1 VAAQPPP
8 AAPVRKTPDDWEH
21 YALWQRVWDA
31 LRVVPDYF
39 KTSTSIEGILG
50 PDIFTLNT
58 VLGATIEEQVVR
70 TLNSL
75 RSVWDPNKQYQN
87 YAFERQAQV
96 FPDVILRRKTDG
108 EHHILMGIELKGW
121 YLLAKEGAPSLRFQ
135 TTAAACNPWDLIAV
149 VPWSLSNVL
158 AGSPVTFTP
167 WIELARYCAEQR
179 NHFWQYERKAKG
191 DATITVSTHAT
202 AYPKKSDLI
211 ADKAVVDNSNF
222 GRLARYGLM
231 GDYVTQMKAM
241 PLSGIP
247 VSAWLSFFTRFKRT
261 DEDTPEE

>member
-1 VAAQPPP
+1 MAVERPPP
-8 AAPVRKTPDDWEH
+8 APVRQPPAADWEH

-31 LRVVPDYF
+31 LRAVPDYF
-39 KTSTSIEGILG
+39 KTTTSIEGILG

-75 RSVWDPNKQYQN
+75 RSVWDPDKKYQN

-108 EHHILMGIELKGW
+108 EDHIAMGIELKGW

-135 TTAAACNPWDLIAV
+135 TTAAACNPWDLIVV

-158 AGSPVTFTP
+158 AGSPMTFAP
-167 WIELARYCAEQR
+167 WIELARYCAERR
-179 NHFWQYERKAKG
+179 NYFWRYERKAKG
-191 DATITVSTHAT
+191 DPTIVQSTHT
-202 AYPKKSDLI
+202 TPYPKKSDLI
-211 ADKAVVDNSNF
+211 ADRAVVDNSNF
-222 GRLARYGLM
+222 GRLARYGIM
-231 GDYVTQMKAM
+231 TDYIAQMKAM

-247 VSAWLSFFTRFKRT
+247 VTAWLTFFKKFERAH
-261 DEDTPEE
+261 EEGGE